1 MREFQ
6 AESVCEVYSRMSTG
20 RGAAAAGPFDAGEA
34 WLEGLSSEE
43 AVASDSLWDVRLSIS
58 MLWLS

>member
-20 RGAAAAGPFDAGEA
+20 CGAGAGPFDAGEA